1 MKNNSNFPVI
11 NVYPQQSPHE
21 EATIA
26 LSPAG
31 LKQLKEALNSM
42 GNPSVY
48 GDVSFEVF
56 NSDGEAYTLNIEVSS
71 SVYAEEPF
79 YVEVF

>member
-1 MKNNSNFPVI
+1 MKNNPNFPVI
-11 NVYPQQSPHE
+11 NVYPQQSHHE

-31 LKQLKEALNSM
+31 LKHLKEALNSM
-42 GNPSVY
+42 GSPTIY
-48 GDVSFEVF
+48 GGTSFEVF

-79 YVEVF
+79 YAEEF